1 MSSSSNPVMLLL
13 DFVDEILSGKEKSR
27 ANMFIL
33 LSYFVYC
40 ACALVVWTHFSDQD
54 FSYVC
59 FASGGTQT
67 LAFFLLM
74 HKVRTTRSAAGIS
87 SKTLQV
93 YVLVFLFR
101 LSSTLVKNGY
111 LPVDRSGDW
120 AYQASDI
127 ASLLLVFQLMFFIH
141 KRHADTY
148 QAELDSMPIWKIA
161 PGFMLLGCFVHGELN
176 HSPLFDKTW
185 TIGMWMDTIAML
197 PQLWMLVARGGEVE
211 ALTANFV
218 ALIFLS
224 KCLAWCFWYTGYPE
238 LAPKQGGFN
247 VVGYMIMFAQ
257 TVQLLFSA
265 DFMYYYFKWRGST
278 LRMGCS
284 TWCGGAE
291 MKAAASQ
298 KLVLPVNM
306 HEV

>member
-1 MSSSSNPVMLLL
+1 MLLL
-13 DFVDEILSGKEKSR
+13 DFVDEIMSGKEKARS
-27 ANMFIL
+27 NVFIL
-33 LSYFVYC
+33 LAYAVYT
-40 ACALVVWTHFSDQD
+40 ACAMVVWTHFSDQD

-74 HKVRTTRSAAGIS
+74 HKVRVTRSAAGIS
-87 SKTLQV
+87 SKTLQI

-101 LSSTLVKNGY
+101 LSSTMVKNGY

-176 HSPLFDKTW
+176 HSPFFDKSW

-211 ALTANFV
+211 ALTSNFV

-224 KCLAWCFWYTGYPE
+224 KCFAWCFWYTGYPE

-247 VVGYMIMFAQ
+247 VVGYMIMLAQ
-257 TVQLLFSA
+257 TMQLLFSA
-265 DFMYYYFKWRGST
+265 DFMYYYFKWRGAHLMSRT
-278 LRMGCS
+278 G
-284 TWCGGAE
+284 CGGWCSATE
-291 MKAAASQ
+291 TKETKM
-298 KLVLPVNM
+298 VLPLGL